1 MQTQEAR
8 VPETPLDTA
17 GDVGT
22 IKRDTFVPRRRS
34 TPGPERLA
42 PRTARPVSS
51 VDRPRVRRSPDVCSG
66 PISARSPRQVPVM
79 PIAPVT
85 AAALFAFA
93 ATAGAEDGLT
103 AKDGP
108 PPEPATSPPADSRRL
123 DPSLWAPVVHRTRG
137 IRPEERE
144 AYYRILGRL
153 RGRDPELLARRARR
167 FLESRHAVSAD
178 RDRPFREFRIFAD
191 MFRNPEQYAGH
202 PVRLRGYLRKLVAY
216 PAGEN
221 AFGLDTLYEGWL
233 FTEHSQ
239 GNPVV
244 VVTTDLPEQLRSQIG
259 SDLINGVEVTGYFFK
274 LYGYEAGD
282 AVRLA
287 PLVLAP
293 RMQWNPPRDG
303 GGPSAVAAVSAVA
316 LIVGIVGIVW
326 YWHRQE
332 RQLRRIAAERS
343 QGPPPELGE
352 VESTASPAES
362 PPSDDTGHGRDH
374 GNSYREY

>member
-1 MQTQEAR
+1 
-8 VPETPLDTA
+8 
-17 GDVGT
+17 
-22 IKRDTFVPRRRS
+22 
-34 TPGPERLA
+34 
-42 PRTARPVSS
+42 
-51 VDRPRVRRSPDVCSG
+51 
-66 PISARSPRQVPVM
+66 M

-85 AAALFAFA
+85 AAVLFAFA
-93 ATAGAEDGLT
+93 ATAGAEEELT

-108 PPEPATSPPADSRRL
+108 PPEPATSPPTGSGRL
-123 DPSLWAPVVHRTRG
+123 DPSLWDPVVHRTRG
-137 IRPEERE
+137 IRPEEQE
-144 AYYRILGRL
+144 AYYRILDRL
-153 RGRDPELLARRARR
+153 RGQDPERLASRARR
-167 FLESRHAVSAD
+167 FLESRHAASAD

-191 MFRNPEQYAGH
+191 LFRHPEQYTGH

-221 AFGLDTLYEGWL
+221 AFGLETLYEGWL

-244 VVTTDLPEQLRSQIG
+244 VVTTDLPEPLRSQIG

-293 RMQWNPPRDG
+293 RMQWDPPRDG
-303 GGPSAVAAVSAVA
+303 GGPSAVVAASAVA

-332 RQLRRIAAERS
+332 RQLRRMAAERY
-343 QGPPPELGE
+343 QRPPPGFGD
-352 VESTASPAES
+352 VESTDSPAEN
-362 PPSDDTGHGRDH
+362 PPFNDTDRGPDH
-374 GNSYREY
+374 RNSYREF